1 MARENLQDK
10 LPRSSQRPVK
20 KASRLPA
27 RPRKA
32 PPVRLQRRKSRT
44 GRRVTVAVLSL
55 VMLFFAGY
63 LVHQLYQIQ
72 IVNHGVY
79 ADRAASQ
86 LYKKIAEQPQ
96 RGRILDRNGIELA
109 GTTYVYRIGVTP
121 KDVRS
126 ISGTVTSDQIAQRVA
141 DILELDRNDVKAAL
155 AQEDETYIPL
165 ASDVSRPQADLL
177 NEYKSEHQIGGIRI
191 DAEPKRYYTNGQLA
205 SQVIGFT
212 RHGDENL
219 TGQLGIELYY
229 NDLLTGQ
236 PGYTYGETDN
246 YSMGGLPFTV
256 PTSLRAKNG
265 ENLMLNLDINIQKIV
280 QEELEKTIR
289 LYDIT
294 QGGVAIVMDPYTG
307 AILAMADYPY
317 FSSEKPTEQPVTWQ
331 GESWDTSDP
340 ATIEYLSASVWR
352 NRAISD
358 GYRPGSTMKAL
369 TLAMTLEEANATINR
384 EFNDAPI
391 QVRGETIS
399 CHNKVGHGH
408 ETLEQAFWR
417 SCNPVFAQL
426 SLQLGVDRFY
436 DYVHAFGLR
445 DKTNIDLP
453 AESTGLIHSQP
464 TELDMATFSYGE
476 SATVTPLQLVTAFCT
491 FANGGRL
498 VQPMIAKASLDEQGQ
513 TLREYRNETVRNVI
527 ADTTAAQVKDML
539 SGVVMFGTGSG
550 AYVEGY
556 SVGGK
561 TSTATY
567 VEGSSV
573 TGQPSDNPDDYY
585 TLSFASIAPT
595 ETPEIVTLVV
605 LYKPENQ
612 KLSSSIAA
620 RTNGQI
626 VSRTLEYLGTEREY
640 SENDVSRL
648 SAVAPVPNL
657 SGLTYAQAGFE
668 LMEQGFRAQ
677 AGESGMGDGTIVRYQ
692 WPAAGTELHAK
703 SLIYLYPEEPAEDI
717 LVTVP
722 DFTGKNVHECIRAA
736 ADAGLNIR
744 IDGDSLGLAVDQNP
758 LPSFHPG
765 QTPTLPGTPDES
777 EPTDVTTPSSEAA
790 ETGPEGED
798 RPDSSEDPDGEDPD
812 PQPEGL
818 RYGGV
823 VTIRFAA
830 VDEHP
835 ADADEDGTAGEETVA
850 DSQE

>member
-1 MARENLQDK
+1 
-10 LPRSSQRPVK
+10 
-20 KASRLPA
+20 
-27 RPRKA
+27 
-32 PPVRLQRRKSRT
+32 
-44 GRRVTVAVLSL
+44 
-55 VMLFFAGY
+55 MLLFAGY
-63 LVHQLYQIQ
+63 LIHQLYQIQ
-72 IVNHGVY
+72 IVSHDIY

-109 GTTYVYRIGVTP
+109 GTTYVYRIGMTP
-121 KDVRS
+121 GDVRS
-126 ISGTVTSDQIAQRVA
+126 ITGTATTGQIAAQIA
-141 DILELDRNDVKAAL
+141 DILEMDKAEVDDAL
-155 AQEDETYIPL
+155 AQKDATYVPL
-165 ASDVSRPQADLL
+165 TSDVPRSQADRLSA
-177 NEYKSEHQIGGIRI
+177 YKSEHQIGGIRI

-212 RHGDENL
+212 RHGEENL

-246 YSMGGLPFTV
+246 YSMGGLPFTI

-307 AILAMADYPY
+307 AVLAMADYPY
-317 FSSEKPTEQPVTWQ
+317 FSSEDPTEQPATWS
-331 GESWDTSDP
+331 GESWDASESE
-340 ATIEYLSASVWR
+340 TIEYLSASVWR

-369 TLAMTLEEANATINR
+369 TLAMTLEEAKSTISQ
-384 EFNDAPI
+384 EYNDAPI

-426 SLQLGVDRFY
+426 SLKLGVERFY
-436 DYVHAFGLR
+436 DYIQAFGLM

-476 SATVTPLQLVTAFCT
+476 SATVTPLQLITAFST

-498 VQPMIAKASLDEQGQ
+498 VQPMIARAVLDDEGQ
-513 TLREYRNETVRNVI
+513 TVREYQNETVRNII

-539 SGVVMFGTGSG
+539 RGVVMFGTGSG

-573 TGQPSDNPDDYY
+573 TGQPSENPDDYY

-595 ETPEIVTLVV
+595 DTPEIVTLVV
-605 LYKPENQ
+605 LYKPEDP

-620 RTNGQI
+620 KTNGQI
-626 VSRTLEYLGTEREY
+626 VSRTLEYLGIEREY
-640 SENDVSRL
+640 NENDVSRL
-648 SAVAPVPNL
+648 SAVAPVPDL
-657 SGLTYAQAGFE
+657 SGLTYAQAGYE

-692 WPAAGTELHAK
+692 WPAVGTELHAK
-703 SLIYLYPEEPAEDI
+703 GLVYLYSEPPSEDI
-717 LVTVP
+717 RVTIP

-744 IDGDSLGLAVDQNP
+744 IDGDSLGLAVEQDP
-758 LPSFHPG
+758 LPTFRSG
-765 QTPTLPGTPDES
+765 QNMDEPANPDETTTD
-777 EPTDVTTPSSEAA
+777 EPTDPSTGETEEPSADADEPDTDDDAA
-790 ETGPEGED
+790 AD
-798 RPDSSEDPDGEDPD
+798 DSDTE
-812 PQPEGL
+812 PEGL

-830 VDEHP
+830 VEEHP
-835 ADADEDGTAGEETVA
+835 VDSDDEAVA